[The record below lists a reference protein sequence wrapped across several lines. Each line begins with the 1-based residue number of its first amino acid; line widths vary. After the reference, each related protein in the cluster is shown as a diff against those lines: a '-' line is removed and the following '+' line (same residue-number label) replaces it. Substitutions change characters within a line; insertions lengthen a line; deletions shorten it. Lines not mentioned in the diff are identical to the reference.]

1 VPRVWSLGGC
11 KVTISRDDIEAKAR
25 QIVSAID
32 ETKESAKNTAVL
44 AGVAIA
50 IVVVIAFFY
59 GRRRGSRNKTLVEV
73 YRV

>member
-1 VPRVWSLGGC
+1 M
-11 KVTISRDDIEAKAR
+11 TITRKDIEDKANE
-25 QIVSAID
+25 IVAAVNQ
-32 ETKESAKNTAVL
+32 TTESAKNTAVL

-50 IVVVIAFFY
+50 ILVLAAFIL

>member
-1 VPRVWSLGGC
+1 M
-11 KVTISRDDIEAKAR
+11 TISRDDIEAKAR

-50 IVVVIAFFY
+50 VVVVIAFFF

>member
-1 VPRVWSLGGC
+1 M
-11 KVTISRDDIEAKAR
+11 TISRNDIEAKAR
-25 QIVSAID
+25 QIVTAID

-50 IVVVIAFFY
+50 LVVVVAFFF
-59 GRRRGSRNKTLVEV
+59 GRRRGSRNRTLVEV

>member
-1 VPRVWSLGGC
+1 
-11 KVTISRDDIEAKAR
+11 VTISRDDIEAKAR

-32 ETKESAKNTAVL
+32 ETKESAKDTAVL

>member
-1 VPRVWSLGGC
+1 
-11 KVTISRDDIEAKAR
+11 VTITRDDIEAKAR
-25 QIVSAID
+25 QIASAID
-32 ETKESAKNTAVL
+32 ETKESARDTAVL
-44 AGVAIA
+44 AGVVIA